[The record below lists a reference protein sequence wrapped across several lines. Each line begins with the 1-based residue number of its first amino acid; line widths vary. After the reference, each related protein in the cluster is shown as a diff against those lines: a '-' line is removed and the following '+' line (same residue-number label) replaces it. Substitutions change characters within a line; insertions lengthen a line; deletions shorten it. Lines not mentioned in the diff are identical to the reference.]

1 MDQKLDTDK
10 DKSGAELYAERIK
23 RMQDAVELK
32 PTDRVPLAL
41 FTHFWPATF
50 GGITYKQAMY
60 EPDRMMQ
67 VSGDAVRLIQPDD
80 YAPPINIVLGPTME
94 RMDFRQIEWPG
105 HGVADDVAFQ
115 YLDREYM
122 SAEEY
127 DDYIFDPTGF
137 FLHTYMPRIAGAFD
151 VFSKL
156 PDFASHYQS
165 KFVQSMVHFGNPE
178 VIAGYQKL
186 FAAGQEMAATFDK
199 MGALMTELAAEGY
212 PVHMGGRT
220 GAPFDHFADY
230 LRGSKGAM
238 LDMFRQPDK
247 LLAAMEKAG
256 VLLLRDAV
264 ATSRATGGRHIFI
277 PLHWGLDG
285 FMSPDQFNTFYWPQL
300 RKMIMEIIDLDLVPC
315 VFWEGNC
322 TSRLDHIGDIPKGK
336 AIYWFEQTDLF
347 DAKAALGDIVCLR
360 GNVPASML
368 VTGTPAEVDAYCKK
382 IIQGIGRDGGLIL
395 DGSIGTPDESK
406 TENVVAMAEAT
417 RKYAN
422 GG

>member
-1 MDQKLDTDK
+1 
-10 DKSGAELYAERIK
+10 
-23 RMQDAVELK
+23 MQDAVELK
-32 PTDRVPLAL
+32 TPDRVPFSL
-41 FTHFWPATF
+41 FAHYWAATN

-60 EPDRMMQ
+60 EHDLMMQ
-67 VSGDAVRLIQPDD
+67 VTKDAVRLVRPDD
-80 YAPPINIVLGPTME
+80 YGPPVNISLGPTME
-94 RMDFRQIEWPG
+94 LMDFRQIEWPG
-105 HGVADDVAFQ
+105 HGVPDDVAFQ

-122 SAEEY
+122 TAEEY

-137 FLHTYMPRIAGAFD
+137 FLHTYMPRLAGAFE
-151 VFSKL
+151 VFAKL
-156 PDFASHYQS
+156 PDFATHYQS
-165 KFVQSMVHFGNPE
+165 KFVHSMAAFGDPE
-178 VIAGYQKL
+178 VIAGYEKL
-186 FAAGQEMAATFDK
+186 FAAGKEMASTFGK
-199 MGALMTELAAEGY
+199 MGALMAELAAEGY
-212 PVHMGGRT
+212 PVHMGGRS

-238 LDMFRQPDK
+238 LDMFRNGDK
-247 LLAAMEKAG
+247 LLEAMEKAS
-256 VLLLRDAV
+256 VLLLRDPIS
-264 ATSRATGGRHIFI
+264 TCKATGAKHLFI

-300 RKMIMEIIDLDLVPC
+300 RKMIIEIIDQDLTPC

-322 TSRLDHIGDIPKGK
+322 TSRLDQIGDIPKGK

-368 VTGTPAEVDAYCKK
+368 ATGTPEEVDAFCKK
-382 IIQGIGRDGGLIL
+382 IIQGVGKDGGLIL
-395 DGSIGTPDESK
+395 DGSVGTPDESK

-417 RKYAN
+417 RKYSN